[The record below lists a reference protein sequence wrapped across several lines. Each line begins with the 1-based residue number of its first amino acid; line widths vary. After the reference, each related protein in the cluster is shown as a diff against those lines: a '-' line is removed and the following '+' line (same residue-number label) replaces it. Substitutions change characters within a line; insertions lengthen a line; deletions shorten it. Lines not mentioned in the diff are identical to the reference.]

1 MNEETVLNRVAC
13 EQLLVHVPPEHRL
26 VLTLVYGLETPADWP
41 WKDTTWPPTYAAI
54 GWYVGMRFR
63 GKPLSEAAIRYIR
76 TAAVRRLSELQT
88 SKNR

>member
-1 MNEETVLNRVAC
+1 MMEESVLNRVAC
-13 EQLLVHVPPEHRL
+13 EQLLETLSAEHRL
-26 VLTLVYGLETPADWP
+26 VLELVFGLESPEDWP

-76 TAAVRRLSELQT
+76 SAALRRLAEVQSGA
-88 SKNR
+88 NR

>member
-1 MNEETVLNRVAC
+1 MIEETVLNRVAC
-13 EQLLVHVPPEHRL
+13 EQLLVHLTAEHRL
-26 VLTLVYGLETPADWP
+26 VLELVFGLETPGDWP

-76 TAAVRRLSELQT
+76 TAALRRLADVQT
-88 SKNR
+88 NADR